1 LPMGVLPT
9 MVFVLAAFT
18 AFSTGSSW
26 GAMGILLPLVLPL
39 SWAVL
44 GARDSADPEHLYI
57 LYASVSCVL
66 AGAVWGDHCSPI
78 SDTTVMSSLSA
89 GCDHIEHVRTQMPY
103 ALLVGV
109 ASIVLGTLPVSFGM
123 PWWLGFLLGAGL
135 LVLTLRWL
143 GQIVDPP
150 SAA

>member
-1 LPMGVLPT
+1 M
-9 MVFVLAAFT
+9 
-18 AFSTGSSW
+18 
-26 GAMGILLPLVLPL
+26 
-39 SWAVL
+39 
-44 GARDSADPEHLYI
+44 
-57 LYASVSCVL
+57 L

-143 GQIVDPP
+143 GQVVDPP
-150 SAA
+150 SAG

>member
-1 LPMGVLPT
+1 M
-9 MVFVLAAFT
+9 
-18 AFSTGSSW
+18 
-26 GAMGILLPLVLPL
+26 
-39 SWAVL
+39 
-44 GARDSADPEHLYI
+44 
-57 LYASVSCVL
+57 L

-143 GQIVDPP
+143 GQIVDSP